1 MKLAQHT
8 SEGLATVEGGVRK
21 TARTLKELMA
31 ALDAGLEQRA
41 VAETGLNA
49 ASSRSHLLVS
59 LVLKS
64 SNRRSGRVVRGKLTL
79 VDLAGSER
87 VEKSGVAGDELK
99 EAMSIN
105 KSLSAI
111 GDVISALSTNQKHV
125 PCRGPSDERCS
136 LVLRERTPGAET
148 RPSRRTPRESSTTV
162 VARERSRRRG
172 QPRPRNIRAAAA
184 AEPPQADSYLVN
196 SPLERARALARSSSP
211 RD

>member
-125 PCRGPSDERCS
+125 PCRGPSDERRS
-136 LVLRERTPGAET
+136 LVLLRED
-148 RPSRRTPRESSTTV
+148 
-162 VARERSRRRG
+162 ARSGDASFEKDAARIVDDGRRSRAVASSGAAPPSEYPRRG
-172 QPRPRNIRAAAA
+172 RGGA
-184 AEPPQADSYLVN
+184 
-196 SPLERARALARSSSP
+196 SPS
-211 RD
+211 